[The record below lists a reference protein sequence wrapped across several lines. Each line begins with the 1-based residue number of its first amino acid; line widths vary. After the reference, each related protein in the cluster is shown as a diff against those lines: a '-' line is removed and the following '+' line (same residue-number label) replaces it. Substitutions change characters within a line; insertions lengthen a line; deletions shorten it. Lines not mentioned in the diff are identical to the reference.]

1 MAPAGAGQGK
11 PMTLRHVDGAVERQS
26 SQMENAPIDPLTV
39 AQDPAEL
46 FDVYRADGE
55 PTGRVKPRAAV
66 HRDGDWHRAVHVWVS
81 GHDDEV
87 GPFLL
92 MQRRSLAKDT
102 WPGVLDAT
110 VGGHYR
116 AGESL
121 AETLR
126 ETEEEIGVIV
136 AMRDLLPLGVRVCAN
151 EVPELGIYDRE
162 LQDVFLLLDD
172 RPLIEY
178 RPHPAELAELIRIP
192 LTPLIDLLRGQ
203 AEPIAVLRIV
213 PGDAEA
219 SLATISV
226 GDFVPTVD
234 RYVLRVAVAVDRVL
248 RGERDVLL

>member
-1 MAPAGAGQGK
+1 
-11 PMTLRHVDGAVERQS
+11 MT
-26 SQMENAPIDPLTV
+26 NAPNEQLAV

-46 FDVYRADGE
+46 FDVCRADGE
-55 PTGRVKPRAAV
+55 PTGRVKARADV
-66 HRDGDWHRAVHVWVS
+66 HRDGDWHRAVHVWVA
-81 GHDDEV
+81 GHDDET

-92 MQRRSLAKDT
+92 TQRRSLAKDT

-121 AETLR
+121 IETLR
-126 ETEEEIGVIV
+126 ETEEEIGVAV
-136 AMRDLLPLGVRVCAN
+136 TMADLLPLGVRVCAN

-172 RPLIEY
+172 RPLADY

-192 LTPLIDLLRGQ
+192 LGPLIDLQRGQ
-203 AEPIAVLRIV
+203 PEPIVVQRIA
-213 PGDAEA
+213 PGDSEA
-219 SLATISV
+219 SPAEIRT

-234 RYVLRVAVAVDRVL
+234 RYMLRLAVAADRVL
-248 RGERDVLL
+248 RGERDVLI

>member
-1 MAPAGAGQGK
+1 MDDPAFDF
-11 PMTLRHVDGAVERQS
+11 LR
-26 SQMENAPIDPLTV
+26 L

-55 PTGRVKPRAAV
+55 PTGLVKPRDAV
-66 HRDGDWHRAVHVWVS
+66 HRDGDWHRAVHVWVA
-81 GHDDEV
+81 GHDDET

-92 MQRRSLAKDT
+92 MQRRSQAKDT

-126 ETEEEIGVIV
+126 ETEEEIGVTV
-136 AMRDLLPLGVRVCAN
+136 AMDELLSLGVRVCAN

-172 RPLIEY
+172 RPLTGY
-178 RPHPAELAELIRIP
+178 RPHPAELAELVRIP
-192 LTPLIDLLRGQ
+192 LAALIDLQRGQ
-203 AEPIAVLRIV
+203 SEPIVVEAIA
-213 PGDAEA
+213 PGDEA
-219 SLATISV
+219 SHQAVITP

-234 RYVLRVAVAVDRVL
+234 RYVLRVALAVDRVL
-248 RGERDVLL
+248 RSERDVLI

>member
-1 MAPAGAGQGK
+1 MASGSPNAQ
-11 PMTLRHVDGAVERQS
+11 DG
-26 SQMENAPIDPLTV
+26 L

-66 HRDGDWHRAVHVWVS
+66 HRDGDWHRAVHVWVA
-81 GHDDEV
+81 GHDDET

-126 ETEEEIGVIV
+126 ETEEEIGLAVTM
-136 AMRDLLPLGVRVCAN
+136 ADLLPLGVRVSAN
-151 EVPELGIYDRE
+151 EVAEPGIYDRE

-172 RPLIEY
+172 RPLRDY

-192 LTPLIDLLRGQ
+192 LAPLIDLQRGQ
-203 AEPIAVLRIV
+203 PEPIAVQRIV
-213 PGDAEA
+213 PGDTAVSQA
-219 SLATISV
+219 AI
-226 GDFVPTVD
+226 GIDDFVPTVD

-248 RGERDVLL
+248 RGERDVLV

>member
-1 MAPAGAGQGK
+1 MANGS
-11 PMTLRHVDGAVERQS
+11 R
-26 SQMENAPIDPLTV
+26 NAPDTL
-39 AQDPAEL
+39 AQDPDEL

-55 PTGRVKPRAAV
+55 PTGRVKARAAV
-66 HRDGDWHRAVHVWVS
+66 HRDGDWHRAVHVWVA
-81 GHDDEV
+81 GHDDN

-121 AETLR
+121 VETLR
-126 ETEEEIGVIV
+126 ETEEEIGIAVT
-136 AMRDLLPLGVRVCAN
+136 MEDLIPLGLRVCAN
-151 EVPELGIYDRE
+151 EGPEVGIYDRE

-172 RPLIEY
+172 RPLTAY

-192 LTPLIDLLRGQ
+192 LAPLIDLQRGQ
-203 AEPIAVLRIV
+203 PEPITVRRIG
-213 PGDAEA
+213 PGDTEA
-219 SLATISV
+219 SLTTISAS
-226 GDFVPTVD
+226 DFVPTVD

-248 RGERDVLL
+248 RGERDVLV

>member
-1 MAPAGAGQGK
+1 MDDVATTQVA
-11 PMTLRHVDGAVERQS
+11 ML
-26 SQMENAPIDPLTV
+26 

-66 HRDGDWHRAVHVWVS
+66 HRDGDWHRAVHVWV
-81 GHDDEV
+81 GGNDDET

-121 AETLR
+121 VETLR
-126 ETEEEIGVIV
+126 ETEEEIGVTV
-136 AMRDLLPLGVRVCAN
+136 AMADLLSLGVRVCAN
-151 EVPELGIYDRE
+151 EVPEAGIYDRE

-172 RPLIEY
+172 RPLTGY
-178 RPHPAELAELIRIP
+178 RPHPTELAELVRLP
-192 LTPLIDLLRGQ
+192 LASLIDLQRGQ
-203 AEPIAVLRIV
+203 GEPIVVETIALGDEAPRQAIV
-213 PGDAEA
+213 TA
-219 SLATISV
+219 
-226 GDFVPTVD
+226 GDFVATVD
-234 RYVLRVAVAVDRVL
+234 RYVLRVALAVDRVL
-248 RGERDVLL
+248 RGERDVLV